1 MALLNREKQAIVQQL
16 PIGEISPS
24 PHQTRRDFHEEE
36 LAALAQSIDRSG
48 LLNPI
53 SVRALPQGGYCLI
66 AGERRWRACQ
76 MLGWQRIPALVWQKE
91 EPDAAALTLAENLHR
106 SDLHYME
113 EAEGILQLIAQCG
126 LTQNEAAALL
136 AISPSAL
143 CNKLRLLRLSPAVQ
157 QALFQHHIPE
167 RLARALLRLPDED
180 LQLRAIRHIAE
191 SELNVRQGEEYLQQ
205 LLHRQQHPPYRGLL
219 RDYRILF
226 TTVDRAVE
234 EIRRFGV
241 VVTTRRK
248 EEEDCISYTI
258 RIPKA
263 AKKQPEEKDQLSLYA

>member
-1 MALLNREKQAIVQQL
+1 MALLNREKQAAVQQL
-16 PIGEISPS
+16 PIGEITPS

-66 AGERRWRACQ
+66 AG
-76 MLGWQRIPALVWQKE
+76 
-91 EPDAAALTLAENLHR
+91 AAALTLAENLHR
-106 SDLHYME
+106 SDLHYIE
-113 EAEGILQLIAQCG
+113 EAEGILRLIVQCG
-126 LTQNEAAALL
+126 MTQNEAAALL
-136 AISPSAL
+136 AMSPSAL

-157 QALFQHHIPE
+157 QALIENNIPE
-167 RLARALLRLPDED
+167 RLARALLQLPDED
-180 LQLRAIRHIAE
+180 LQQRAIRHMAAE
-191 SELNVRQGEEYLQQ
+191 ELNVRQGEEYLRQ

-241 VVTTRRK
+241 AVTTRRR
-248 EEEDCISYTI
+248 EEDDCISYTI
-258 RIPKA
+258 RIPKS
-263 AKKQPEEKDQLSLYA
+263 AKKEREPKDQLSLYA